1 MLKQEMD
8 KSVRRRTT
16 ARNFSSAYWYYGLLL
31 LIVIFFAAIRY
42 RLRDMPLER
51 DEGEY
56 AYAGQLMLQGIP
68 PYKLAYTMKL
78 PGTFAAY
85 ALIMAVFGQTPSGI
99 HLGLILVN
107 AATTILVYL
116 LAVRL
121 SGRLAGLVAAASY
134 PLLSASP
141 SVLGF
146 AGHATN
152 FVVLAALAGILLLL
166 KALETERSWLFFA
179 SGLLFGLGYLMK
191 QSGIAFAAFGFLFLV
206 KSEWKRPVDWRS
218 LTTKFGGFALG
229 AILPFAFTCL
239 ILAGA
244 GVSKSFWF
252 WTVDYAQQYAAE
264 IGASLGYQIFMSS
277 FPGVVRPAL
286 FVWIIAGV
294 GVTAFLWDRENRPRA
309 FFVGSF
315 LLFSFLAVCP
325 GFFFRQHYFI
335 QMLPAVALLAGIAVS
350 SATRRLTRAGH
361 GFLLNAIPVF
371 LFLIACAN
379 SIDNQKLFFFKMNPL
394 AACRSVYYEN
404 PFPEAVQVANY
415 IDSHAPKDARIAVLG
430 SEPEIFF
437 YTKRRSV
444 TGYIYTYGLME
455 QQKYALEMQKQM
467 IEEMQ
472 SGHAEFLVRVRVAPS
487 WLATPNSP
495 GLHAFFSWANS
506 YVYTQYE
513 LVGIADILRPDYTEY
528 HWGDEAKTYRP
539 RSQYVVEVFKRKA

>member
-1 MLKQEMD
+1 MLKQETD
-8 KSVRRRTT
+8 KSVRGKTT
-16 ARNFSSAYWYYGLLL
+16 AEKFSSAYWYYGLLV
-31 LIVIFFAAIRY
+31 LIIIFFAAIRY

-85 ALIMAVFGQTPSGI
+85 ALIIAVFGQSPAGI
-99 HLGLILVN
+99 HLGMILVN
-107 AATTILVYL
+107 AATTILVYF

-134 PLLSASP
+134 ALLSTSA

-179 SGLLFGLGYLMK
+179 SGLLFGLGFLMK
-191 QSGIAFAAFGFLFLV
+191 QSGIAFAAFGFCLLI
-206 KSEWKRPVDWRS
+206 KSEWKRPIDWRS
-218 LTTKFGGFALG
+218 LRAKVGGFVLG
-229 AILPFAFTCL
+229 VILPFAFTCL
-239 ILAGA
+239 ILAGV
-244 GVSKSFWF
+244 GVFKSFWF
-252 WTVDYAQQYAAE
+252 WTVDYAGQYAAE
-264 IGASLGYQIFMSS
+264 IGASLGYQIFKRN
-277 FPGVVRPAL
+277 FADVVGSAL

-294 GVTAFLWDRENRPRA
+294 GVTAFLWHRENRPRA

-315 LLFSFLAVCP
+315 LFFSFLAVCP
-325 GFFFRQHYFI
+325 GLYFREHYFI
-335 QMLPAVALLAGIAVS
+335 QMLPAVALLAGIAVN
-350 SATRRLTRAGH
+350 SATQRLTRAGH
-361 GFLLNAIPVF
+361 GWLVTAIPV
-371 LFLIACAN
+371 LVFLIACAN
-379 SIDNQKLFFFKMNPL
+379 SIDSHKLFLFKMNPL
-394 AACRSVYYEN
+394 AASRSIYYEN

-415 IDSHAPKDARIAVLG
+415 IDSHASKDARIAVVG

-437 YTKRRSV
+437 YTKRHSV
-444 TGYIYTYGLME
+444 TGYIYTYGLLE

-467 IEEMQ
+467 IEEVE
-472 SGHAEFLVRVRVAPS
+472 SGQAEFLVRVRVAPS

-495 GLHAFFSWANS
+495 GLHAFFSWASS
-506 YVYTQYE
+506 YVRTQYE

-528 HWGDEAKTYRP
+528 HWGDDAKNYRP

>member
-1 MLKQEMD
+1 MLKQETE
-8 KSVRRRTT
+8 KSARRRTP
-16 ARNFSSAYWYYGLLL
+16 AGFSLPAYWYYGLLL
-31 LIVIFFAAIRY
+31 LVIIFFAAIRY

-56 AYAGQLMLQGIP
+56 AYAGHLMLQGIP

-85 ALIMAVFGQTPSGI
+85 ALIMAVFGQTPAGI

-107 AATTILVYL
+107 AATTVLVYF
-116 LAVRL
+116 LAARL

-134 PLLSASP
+134 ALLSTSP

-152 FVVLAALAGILLLL
+152 FVVLAALGGILLLL
-166 KALETERSWLFFA
+166 KALETERRWLFFA

-191 QSGIAFAAFGFLFLV
+191 QSGIAFAAFGFLFLI
-206 KSEWKRPVDWRS
+206 KSEWKRPVEWRR
-218 LTTKFGGFALG
+218 LATRVGGFVLG
-229 AILPFAFTCL
+229 VVLPFALTYLF
-239 ILAGA
+239 LAAA

-252 WTVDYAQQYAAE
+252 WTVDYAQQYATE
-264 IGASLGYQIFMSS
+264 IGVSPGYQIFMSI
-277 FPGVVRPAL
+277 FPGVVSPAL

-309 FFVGSF
+309 FSVGSF

-350 SATRRLTRAGH
+350 SATRRLTLGGH
-361 GFLLNAIPVF
+361 GLLLNAIPAL
-371 LFLIACAN
+371 LFLIAFAY
-379 SIDNQKLFFFKMNPL
+379 SIHTQKLFFFKMTPL
-394 AACRSVYYEN
+394 AACRSVYNEN

-430 SEPEIFF
+430 SEPEIFL
-437 YTKRRSV
+437 YTKRHSV

-467 IEEMQ
+467 IEEVQ
-472 SGHAEFLVRVRVAPS
+472 SGHADFLVRVRVGAS
-487 WLATPNSP
+487 WGATPNSP

-506 YVYTQYE
+506 YVHNQYE

>member
-134 PLLSASP
+134 ALLSASP

-191 QSGIAFAAFGFLFLV
+191 QSGIAFAAFGFLFLI

-218 LTTKFGGFALG
+218 LATKFGGFALG
-229 AILPFAFTCL
+229 AILPFALTCL

-335 QMLPAVALLAGIAVS
+335 S
-350 SATRRLTRAGH
+350 R
-361 GFLLNAIPVF
+361 
-371 LFLIACAN
+371 
-379 SIDNQKLFFFKMNPL
+379 
-394 AACRSVYYEN
+394 
-404 PFPEAVQVANY
+404 
-415 IDSHAPKDARIAVLG
+415 
-430 SEPEIFF
+430 
-437 YTKRRSV
+437 
-444 TGYIYTYGLME
+444 
-455 QQKYALEMQKQM
+455 
-467 IEEMQ
+467 
-472 SGHAEFLVRVRVAPS
+472 
-487 WLATPNSP
+487 
-495 GLHAFFSWANS
+495 
-506 YVYTQYE
+506 
-513 LVGIADILRPDYTEY
+513 
-528 HWGDEAKTYRP
+528 
-539 RSQYVVEVFKRKA
+539 